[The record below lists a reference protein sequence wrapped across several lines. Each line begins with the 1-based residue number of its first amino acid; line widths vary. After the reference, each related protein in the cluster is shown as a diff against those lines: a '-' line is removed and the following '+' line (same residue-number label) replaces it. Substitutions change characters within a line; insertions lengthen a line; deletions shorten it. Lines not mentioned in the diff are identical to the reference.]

1 MSNSNEKIGLL
12 IQQIRQERGLTQ
24 AEFASKLRTSQSA
37 VNRIEKGKQNL
48 SLETLRLKPYGQPAA
63 SFLPHLQT
71 RENEACVQW
80 GN

>member
-1 MSNSNEKIGLL
+1 LPHLL
-12 IQQIRQERGLTQ
+12 YHQ
-24 AEFASKLRTSQSA
+24 FYDK
-37 VNRIEKGKQNL
+37 K
-48 SLETLRLKPYGQPAA
+48 TLRLKPYGQPAA